1 MGIQSE
7 SKLSLKTFLVD
18 EGENKFA
25 GESSRVE
32 FSAIWQLPKSQ
43 KRFHRSQKDFL
54 FATDLSAMFHSQRWE
69 LFPQFSVTKQIVRD
83 Y

>member
-25 GESSRVE
+25 GELNLKRQSRAEVNTP
-32 FSAIWQLPKSQ
+32 IQ
-43 KRFHRSQKDFL
+43 
-54 FATDLSAMFHSQRWE
+54 
-69 LFPQFSVTKQIVRD
+69 VTEG
-83 Y
+83 